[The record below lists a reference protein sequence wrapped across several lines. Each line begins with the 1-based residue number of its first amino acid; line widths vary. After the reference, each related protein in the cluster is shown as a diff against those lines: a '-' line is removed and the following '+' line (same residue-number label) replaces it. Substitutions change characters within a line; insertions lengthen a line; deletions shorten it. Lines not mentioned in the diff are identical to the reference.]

1 MSDDSTTP
9 TLQDIIHHSVAVM
22 VDTHIHKCMQVFVF
36 GAHVYKYS
44 AVMTE
49 FKVDI
54 KVKEPTELLEDSC

>member
-1 MSDDSTTP
+1 
-9 TLQDIIHHSVAVM
+9 M

-36 GAHVYKYS
+36 GARVYKYS

-54 KVKEPTELLEDSC
+54 KVKEPTELLEDSCC